1 MARKIPQI
9 SVIQIAA
16 NGMTVTRFTMGA
28 KKPSEMV
35 TRRIVGPWEEGAAE
49 EALRTLIREMD
60 IKEDRTVLVLPRQD
74 VTTRLLTLP
83 SQNAEEIAGMVE
95 FSAEEYVPYA
105 LDELIIDQCIVQKLG
120 SGESEVLAA
129 LAHQDAVLKPLTLL
143 QSCGITPEKILLS
156 TACIATAAMTDPVLS
171 TGRHAV
177 VSLIDGGMEIL
188 VLQDGIPVFS
198 RGIIS
203 SQDWEA
209 TALDPDAGTGGGLIV
224 DTGAEELAGEM
235 RNSLAAYRRESVDGM
250 GVDDVHLT
258 CSYAD
263 LGLLCES
270 ISRTM
275 NRDCKPL
282 QFTSPILDELTLPE
296 TGLSITAVGSLL
308 NLTGREQF
316 NINLLPESESE
327 ARRIEAIKKR
337 LIQGSVF
344 VLLILLALGGW
355 YYQARSQR
363 LTMIRELEQ
372 RIARIEP
379 NAKGIT
385 EKREALNILYRQVD
399 RKGSILEQ
407 LAMLVEAAPDGRLN
421 FARLSLRKQEGIE
434 LWGRA
439 REVNDVSDFAQNIR
453 NKAEGHL
460 QFFSQAR
467 SLYEQQ
473 TQERD
478 KTVFSYQ
485 IEVRIQEE
493 DNAE

>member
-16 NGMTVTRFTMGA
+16 AGITVTRFTMGV
-28 KKPSEMV
+28 KKPSDMV
-35 TRRIVGPWEEGAAE
+35 FRRVAGPWEDGAAE
-49 EALRTLIREMD
+49 EALRTLVQEMQ
-60 IKEDRTVLVLPRQD
+60 IKDDRVVLVLPRQD

-83 SQNAEEIAGMVE
+83 TQSAAEVAGMVR

-105 LDELIIDQCIVQKLG
+105 LDELIIDQCIVSQLG
-120 SGESEVLAA
+120 TGESEVLAA
-129 LAHQDAVLKPLTLL
+129 LAHQDAVQKPMALL
-143 QSCGITPEKILLS
+143 QACGITPEKIQLS
-156 TACIATAAMTDPVLS
+156 TACIATAASTDPVLS
-171 TGRHAV
+171 EGRQAI

-209 TALDPDAGTGGGLIV
+209 VALNPDEGSGGGLIA
-224 DTGAEELAGEM
+224 DTGAEELAGEI
-235 RNSLAAYRRESVDGM
+235 RNSLAAYRRESPDGM
-250 GVDDVHLT
+250 GVDNVHLS
-258 CSYAD
+258 CSFAD
-263 LGLLCES
+263 LSLLCAS
-270 ISRTM
+270 LSTAM
-275 NRDCKPL
+275 GRDCTVL
-282 QFTSPILDELTLPE
+282 AFTSPVLDELSTPAANP
-296 TGLSITAVGSLL
+296 SIVAVGALL

-327 ARRIEAIKKR
+327 ARRIEQIKKR
-337 LIQGSVF
+337 ILQGSVF
-344 VLLILLALGGW
+344 LLLILLAVGGW

-363 LTMIRELEQ
+363 LALIKELQQ
-372 RIARIEP
+372 RIAVIEP

-385 EKREALNILYRQVD
+385 EKREALNILRRQVD

-407 LAMLVEAAPDGRLN
+407 LAVLVDAAPHQRLN
-421 FARLSLRKQEGIE
+421 FLRLSLRRGEGVE

-439 REVNDVSDFAQNIR
+439 KEVNDVSDFAQNIR
-453 NKAEGHL
+453 NKAQGHL
-460 QFFSQAR
+460 RFFAQAR

-485 IEVRIQEE
+485 IEVRDQEE
-493 DNAE
+493 DHAE